1 MENKMNVNLFTT
13 GSYFRK
19 ITYDN
24 NIMVEWEDNYGNG
37 EHYKLIDN
45 KWTPIKAY
53 NPHIVIE
60 RRRKHNTWDK

>member
-1 MENKMNVNLFTT
+1 MRIEEYTT

-19 ITYDN
+19 ITYKD

-45 KWTPIKAY
+45 KWTAIKPY
-53 NPHIVIE
+53 NPHIVIQ
-60 RRRKHNTWDK
+60 RKRKHNTWDK

>member
-1 MENKMNVNLFTT
+1 MKTNLFTT

-19 ITYDN
+19 ITYDDN
-24 NIMVEWEDNYGNG
+24 NVMVEWEDNYGKG

-45 KWTPIKAY
+45 KWTPIKSY
-53 NPHIVIE
+53 KPHIVIP